1 MKTTFTPELNF
12 EPNTEGKHS
21 VMIRITH
28 NRNHARIDVSISILK
43 SEFDLKLHRVLPN
56 CRGFQKMNQ
65 LISEKIAKAK
75 LLELHKPKEI
85 KRKIETGARNGT
97 FFKPELIYTIFV
109 LNNS

>member
-1 MKTTFTPELNF
+1 
-12 EPNTEGKHS
+12 
-21 VMIRITH
+21 MIRITQ

-56 CRGFQKMNQ
+56 CRGFRKMNQ
-65 LISEKIAKAK
+65 LISEKIAEAK
-75 LLELHKPKEI
+75 LLELHKSKEI
-85 KRKIETGARNGT
+85 KRKIDTGARNGT

>member
-1 MKTTFTPELNF
+1 
-12 EPNTEGKHS
+12 
-21 VMIRITH
+21 MIRITQ
-28 NRNHARIDVSISILK
+28 NRNHAQIDVSISILK

-56 CRGFQKMNQ
+56 CRGFRKMNQ
-65 LISEKIAKAK
+65 LISEKIAEAK
-75 LLELHKPKEI
+75 LLELHKSKEI

>member
-1 MKTTFTPELNF
+1 
-12 EPNTEGKHS
+12 
-21 VMIRITH
+21 MIRITQ

-56 CRGFQKMNQ
+56 CRGFRKINQ
-65 LISEKIAKAK
+65 LISEKIAEAK
-75 LLELHKPKEI
+75 LLELHKSKEI

-97 FFKPELIYTIFV
+97 FFKPELICTIFV